1 LPKNRKI
8 LKPGLRKKREI
19 IYSLVAGFIKGMV
32 EGLDINGTIK
42 IGMAAGTANVA
53 GWDVAAVTLDVIEKY
68 ISKIKVEQI
77 R

>member
-1 LPKNRKI
+1 M
-8 LKPGLRKKREI
+8 
-19 IYSLVAGFIKGMV
+19 AGFIKGMV